1 MLRLFTGII
10 SLLALSLEAHAQGA
24 VIFNNRTQ
32 AGDAP
37 IIYPDR
43 LAPSDVKAQ
52 LILVGEGGSLTPLF
66 PITTFRDSPPAARYW
81 IREVNPLFVPGIP
94 ILQPATFHVRAWEG
108 ESYEDAVSRGLAHG
122 ESNDVF
128 VRALG
133 DPNAPGNLIF
143 IPTLV
148 GLQGFTLVPEPSTIT
163 LGILAAMILR
173 RSRRT

>member
-1 MLRLFTGII
+1 MLKLLTGIV
-10 SLLALSLEAHAQGA
+10 SLVLLSLATHAQGT

-52 LILVGEGGSLTPLF
+52 LMLVGEGGSLTPLF
-66 PITTFRDSPPAARYW
+66 PITTFRDSPPAARYFFN
-81 IREVNPLFVPGIP
+81 EVNPLFVPGIP
-94 ILQPATFHVRAWEG
+94 ILQPATFRVRAWEG
-108 ESYEDAVSRGLAHG
+108 ESYEAAVSRGLAHG

-128 VRALG
+128 VPALG
-133 DPNAPGNLIF
+133 DINAPGNLIF
-143 IPTLV
+143 IPTLN

-163 LGILAAMILR
+163 
-173 RSRRT
+173 